1 ILWLMSSG
9 VKDLD
14 GIGALTGLRELY
26 LQFNDIVDVSPL
38 SLHDELHI
46 LGTNGPVGW
55 KPTSGLFNV
64 GDSLNAIEEW
74 TERITRSEKEEGA
87 PLAVAPVQER
97 CRTPKQHHHQNPPH
111 QQQNPSKSSHKPS
124 HSSSKGGRGSVEE
137 ASNST
142 SRGPNVAS
150 TGGPAVLMIKR
161 EELPVDFS
169 SSSSNHVAETY
180 TYRGLADDDL
190 VLVLQGKDKRYA
202 SQLKT
207 KDSFRSFFQ
216 GIAAQHLETLL
227 RRAYGDNTD
236 KAHRRMQLME
246 GWMAVA

>member
-1 ILWLMSSG
+1 MGFSFG
-9 VKDLD
+9 
-14 GIGALTGLRELY
+14 
-26 LQFNDIVDVSPL
+26 SPK
-38 SLHDELHI
+38 
-46 LGTNGPVGW
+46 

-97 CRTPKQHHHQNPPH
+97 CRTPKQHHHQTPH
-111 QQQNPSKSSHKPS
+111 QQQNLSKSSHKPS

-142 SRGPNVAS
+142 SRGPNVAR

-169 SSSSNHVAETY
+169 SSRSNHVAETN